1 MRKNY
6 SQNLNLRAACI
17 ATCFAFSLAIL
28 SLPEPAHA
36 LPSGGITCRITTY
49 YKTEALADEIGLR
62 STCPGVKKWGRTS
75 KYFEVEL
82 IDNRNEGPGG
92 GGPGPGNLPCEFL
105 ASGCSNLPELR
116 H

>member
-1 MRKNY
+1 MRKNRT
-6 SQNLNLRAACI
+6 QNLNIRAARL

-28 SLPEPAHA
+28 SLPEPALA

-49 YKTEALADEIGLR
+49 YKTEALAAEVGLR
-62 STCPGVKKWGRTS
+62 STCPGVKRWGKTS
-75 KYFEVEL
+75 KFFEVEV
-82 IDNRNEGPGG
+82 INTGNEGPGG
-92 GGPGPGNLPCEFL
+92 GGSGPGNLPCEFL